1 MKECLND
8 IRTEVQTLRNCVERL
23 SMQIKKLE
31 RQFEEAERLLEPASA
46 PENPEAALETPAPSP
61 RWIDRVN
68 AKTSLRH
75 SLSLNDSF
83 RFTRELF
90 EGNAAR
96 MNRMMDTLNEADT
109 LEAAIKLL
117 KEEVPL
123 PDENEAMAEFMEIL
137 RKHFN

>member
-1 MKECLND
+1 MKEWLDD
-8 IRTEVQTLRNCVERL
+8 IRMELQTMKTCVERL
-23 SMQIKKLE
+23 SEQIEWLE
-31 RQFEEAERLLEPASA
+31 QRLEEAEKQPEPPSVSKESISA
-46 PENPEAALETPAPSP
+46 TPVSSL
-61 RWIDRVN
+61 RWIDCVN
-68 AKTSLRH
+68 AGTSLRH
-75 SLSLNDSF
+75 GFSLNDSF